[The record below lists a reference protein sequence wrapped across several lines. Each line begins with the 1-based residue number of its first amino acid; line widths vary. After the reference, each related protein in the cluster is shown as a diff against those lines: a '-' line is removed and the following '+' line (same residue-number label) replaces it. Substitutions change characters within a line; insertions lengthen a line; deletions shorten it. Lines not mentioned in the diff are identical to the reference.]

1 MAAANDAESG
11 TFAMKT
17 LEQQLDAAGLR
28 VFGCC
33 EKISAYGPD
42 LLQHAPLLQDFSL
55 AEADVLGASLRL
67 VRAEPG
73 QVMMREGE
81 AGEWMMLVLKGTVD
95 VTKRIWR
102 EGREEEAPRGSQT
115 PQEAKEAQASIGLP
129 PGFNAATDV
138 AAPPA
143 PPEVTRVGVVRRGTA
158 LGEMSLLDGEP
169 RFASCTAIEAVEAAV
184 LGRHEIGLLIRDHPA
199 VGAKLLV
206 NITQL
211 MAQRLRNTSNQLIK
225 LLHK

>member
-1 MAAANDAESG
+1 
-11 TFAMKT
+11 MKT

-42 LLQHAPLLQDFSL
+42 LLQHAPLLQDFSP

-95 VTKRIWR
+95 VTKRVWR
-102 EGREEEAPRGSQT
+102 EGES
-115 PQEAKEAQASIGLP
+115 
-129 PGFNAATDV
+129 
-138 AAPPA
+138 PA
-143 PPEVTRVGVVRRGTA
+143 PATPVDPATAADLDAAEPVALSAAVTRVGVVRRGTA

-169 RFASCTAIEAVEAAV
+169 RSTQCTAISPVQCAGLSREGLDQLIVQQPLVAA
-184 LGRHEIGLLIRDHPA
+184 RLLAEVASIIA
-199 VGAKLLV
+199 
-206 NITQL
+206 N
-211 MAQRLRNTSNQLIK
+211 RLRALSDQLRLYGELTASMQREIDRLK
-225 LLHK
+225 ARG

>member
-1 MAAANDAESG
+1 
-11 TFAMKT
+11 MKT
-17 LEQQLDAAGLR
+17 LEEQLDAAGLR

-42 LLQHAPLLQDFSL
+42 LLQHAPLLQDFTT

-67 VRAEPG
+67 IRAEPG
-73 QVMMREGE
+73 QLMMREGE

-95 VTKRIWR
+95 VTKRVWR
-102 EGREEEAPRGSQT
+102 AGEVLTAGKQQPDA
-115 PQEAKEAQASIGLP
+115 
-129 PGFNAATDV
+129 
-138 AAPPA
+138 AAPVDPA
-143 PPEVTRVGVVRRGTA
+143 TAAELDAVQPVALSESVTRVGVVRRGTA

-169 RFASCTAIEAVEAAV
+169 RYASCTAIEQVEAAV
-184 LGRHEIGLLIRDHPA
+184 LGRQAIGLLVRDHPA
-199 VGAKLLV
+199 VAAKLLV

-225 LLHK
+225 LLHKA

>member
-1 MAAANDAESG
+1 
-11 TFAMKT
+11 MKT

-42 LLQHAPLLQDFSL
+42 LLQHAPLLQDFSPT
-55 AEADVLGASLRL
+55 EADVLGASLRL

-73 QVMMREGE
+73 QLMMREGE

-95 VTKRIWR
+95 VTKRVWR
-102 EGREEEAPRGSQT
+102 EGEAPPGGIA
-115 PQEAKEAQASIGLP
+115 PGAADIGVP
-129 PGFNAATDV
+129 AGFNAANDATDADDATG
-138 AAPPA
+138 AAPPPA
-143 PPEVTRVGVVRRGTA
+143 SPEVTRVGVVRRGTA

-169 RFASCTAIEAVEAAV
+169 RFASCTAIEEVEAAV

-199 VGAKLLV
+199 VAAKLLV

-225 LLHK
+225 LLHKK

>member
-1 MAAANDAESG
+1 
-11 TFAMKT
+11 MKT
-17 LEQQLDAAGLR
+17 LEEQLDAAGLR

-42 LLQHAPLLQDFSL
+42 LLQHAPLLQDFTT

-67 VRAEPG
+67 IRAEPG
-73 QVMMREGE
+73 QLMMREGE

-95 VTKRIWR
+95 VTKRVWR
-102 EGREEEAPRGSQT
+102 AGEALTGGKQQPD
-115 PQEAKEAQASIGLP
+115 A
-129 PGFNAATDV
+129 
-138 AAPPA
+138 AAPVDPA
-143 PPEVTRVGVVRRGTA
+143 TAAELDAVQPVALSESVTRVGVVRRGTA

-169 RFASCTAIEAVEAAV
+169 RYASCTAIEQVEAAV
-184 LGRHEIGLLIRDHPA
+184 LGRQAIGLLVRDHPA
-199 VGAKLLV
+199 VAAKLLV

-225 LLHK
+225 LLHKA

>member
-1 MAAANDAESG
+1 
-11 TFAMKT
+11 MKT

-42 LLQHAPLLQDFSL
+42 LLQHAPLLQDFSPT
-55 AEADVLGASLRL
+55 EADVLGASLRL

-73 QVMMREGE
+73 QLMMREGE

-95 VTKRIWR
+95 VTKRVWR
-102 EGREEEAPRGSQT
+102 DGEAPPGGIA
-115 PQEAKEAQASIGLP
+115 PEAAAIGIP
-129 PGFNAATDV
+129 AGFNAANDANGAIGASD
-138 AAPPA
+138 AASPPA
-143 PPEVTRVGVVRRGTA
+143 SPEVTRVGVVRRGTA

-169 RFASCTAIEAVEAAV
+169 RFASCTAIEEVEAAV

-199 VGAKLLV
+199 VAAKLLV

-225 LLHK
+225 LLHKK

>member
-1 MAAANDAESG
+1 
-11 TFAMKT
+11 MKT

-42 LLQHAPLLQDFSL
+42 LLQHAPLLQDFSP

-73 QVMMREGE
+73 QIMMREGE

-95 VTKRIWR
+95 VTKRLWR
-102 EGREEEAPRGSQT
+102 EGEAPPGG
-115 PQEAKEAQASIGLP
+115 QAPAAIDMP
-129 PGFNAATDV
+129 PGFNAATGAND
-138 AAPPA
+138 AAPPPA
-143 PPEVTRVGVVRRGTA
+143 SPEVTRVGVVRRGTA

-169 RFASCTAIEAVEAAV
+169 RFASCTAIEEVEAAV
-184 LGRHEIGLLIRDHPA
+184 LGRHEIGLLVRDHPA
-199 VGAKLLV
+199 VAAKLLV

-225 LLHK
+225 LLHKK

>member
-1 MAAANDAESG
+1 
-11 TFAMKT
+11 MKT
-17 LEQQLDAAGLR
+17 LEQQLNAAGLR

-42 LLQHAPLLQDFSL
+42 LLQHAPLLQDFSP

-73 QVMMREGE
+73 QTMMREGE

-95 VTKRIWR
+95 VTKRVWR
-102 EGREEEAPRGSQT
+102 EGEAPPGG
-115 PQEAKEAQASIGLP
+115 QAPVPVDVP
-129 PGFNAATDV
+129 PGFNEATDV

-169 RFASCTAIEAVEAAV
+169 RFASCTAIEEVEAAV
-184 LGRHEIGLLIRDHPA
+184 LGRHEISLLVRDHPA
-199 VGAKLLV
+199 VAAKLLV

-225 LLHK
+225 LLHKQ

>member
-1 MAAANDAESG
+1 
-11 TFAMKT
+11 MKT

-73 QVMMREGE
+73 QAMMREGE

-95 VTKRIWR
+95 VTKRVWR
-102 EGREEEAPRGSQT
+102 DGEAPASN
-115 PQEAKEAQASIGLP
+115 QAPDAAAIGAL
-129 PGFNAATDV
+129 PGFNEATDV
-138 AAPPA
+138 APSPA

-169 RFASCTAIEAVEAAV
+169 RFASCTAIEEVEAAV

-225 LLHK
+225 LLHKQ

>member
-1 MAAANDAESG
+1 
-11 TFAMKT
+11 MKT
-17 LEQQLDAAGLR
+17 LEQQLDVAGLR

-42 LLQHAPLLQDFSL
+42 LLQHAPLLQDFTT

-67 VRAEPG
+67 IRAEPG
-73 QVMMREGE
+73 QLMMREGE

-95 VTKRIWR
+95 VTKRVWR
-102 EGREEEAPRGSQT
+102 DGEV
-115 PQEAKEAQASIGLP
+115 LP
-129 PGFNAATDV
+129 GGKRPDAATL
-138 AAPPA
+138 AAPVDPETATELDAVA
-143 PPEVTRVGVVRRGTA
+143 PVAVSETVTRVGVVRRGTA

-169 RFASCTAIEAVEAAV
+169 RYASCTAIEEVEAAV
-184 LGRHEIGLLIRDHPA
+184 LGRQAIGLLVRDHPA
-199 VGAKLLV
+199 VAAKLLV

-225 LLHK
+225 LLHKK

>member
-1 MAAANDAESG
+1 
-11 TFAMKT
+11 MKT

-28 VFGCC
+28 VFGGC
-33 EKISAYGPD
+33 EMISAYGPD
-42 LLQHAPLLQDFSL
+42 LLQHAPLLQDFSP

-73 QVMMREGE
+73 QLMMREGE

-95 VTKRIWR
+95 VTKRVWR
-102 EGREEEAPRGSQT
+102 EGEAPPGGHA
-115 PQEAKEAQASIGLP
+115 PAPVDVP

-169 RFASCTAIEAVEAAV
+169 RFASCTAIEEVEAAV

-211 MAQRLRNTSNQLIK
+211 MAQRLRNTSNQLIR
-225 LLHK
+225 LLHKQ

>member
-1 MAAANDAESG
+1 
-11 TFAMKT
+11 MKT

-73 QVMMREGE
+73 QAMMREGE

-95 VTKRIWR
+95 VTKRVWR
-102 EGREEEAPRGSQT
+102 DGEAPASN
-115 PQEAKEAQASIGLP
+115 QAPDAAAIGAL
-129 PGFNAATDV
+129 PGFNEATDV
-138 AAPPA
+138 APPPA

-169 RFASCTAIEAVEAAV
+169 RFASCTAIEEVEAAV

-225 LLHK
+225 LLHKQ

>member
-1 MAAANDAESG
+1 
-11 TFAMKT
+11 MKT
-17 LEQQLDAAGLR
+17 LEEQLDAAGLH

-42 LLQHAPLLQDFSL
+42 LLQHAPLLQDFST

-67 VRAEPG
+67 IRAGPG
-73 QVMMREGE
+73 QLMMREGE

-95 VTKRIWR
+95 VTKRVWR
-102 EGREEEAPRGSQT
+102 AGEAPTGGKQQ
-115 PQEAKEAQASIGLP
+115 PDA
-129 PGFNAATDV
+129 
-138 AAPPA
+138 AAPVDPA
-143 PPEVTRVGVVRRGTA
+143 TAAELDAVQPVALSESVTRVGVVRRGTA

-169 RFASCTAIEAVEAAV
+169 RYASCTAIEQVEAAV
-184 LGRHEIGLLIRDHPA
+184 LGRQAIGLLVRDHPA
-199 VGAKLLV
+199 VAAKLLV

-225 LLHK
+225 LLHKT

>member
-1 MAAANDAESG
+1 
-11 TFAMKT
+11 MKT
-17 LEQQLDAAGLR
+17 LEEQLDAAGLH

-42 LLQHAPLLQDFSL
+42 LLQHAPLLQDFTT

-67 VRAEPG
+67 IRAEPG
-73 QVMMREGE
+73 QLMMREGE

-95 VTKRIWR
+95 VTKRVWR
-102 EGREEEAPRGSQT
+102 AGEALAGGKQPDAVAPVAPET
-115 PQEAKEAQASIGLP
+115 
-129 PGFNAATDV
+129 AAELDAV
-138 AAPPA
+138 QPAALS
-143 PPEVTRVGVVRRGTA
+143 ETVTRVGVVRRGTA

-169 RFASCTAIEAVEAAV
+169 RYASCTAIEQVEAAV
-184 LGRHEIGLLIRDHPA
+184 LGRQAIGLLVRDHPA
-199 VGAKLLV
+199 VAAKLLV

-225 LLHK
+225 LLHKA